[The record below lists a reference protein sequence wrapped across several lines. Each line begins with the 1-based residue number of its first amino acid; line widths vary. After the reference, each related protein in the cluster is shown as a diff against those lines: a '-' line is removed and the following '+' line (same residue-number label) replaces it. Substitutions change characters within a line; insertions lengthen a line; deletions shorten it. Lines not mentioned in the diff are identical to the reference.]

1 MVTPQE
7 FYSEYHFGSQ
17 HDFDPHDIHFS
28 DSGNIDAYIYGYLSP
43 QEPFIGPLITVN
55 PAESPPT
62 GWGAPNHQQFQTGHT
77 QNIPTNESAEQGMG
91 VGPERR
97 WPHYP
102 HAENPNVFRNLNVFQ
117 RAGTDTYTNEV
128 YRAEAAAFWYQ
139 ALIDSVQHA
148 PDKQRSPV
156 NPVINQAP
164 SVPFVDSI
172 PPLVD
177 Y

>member
-1 MVTPQE
+1 MSIHANFDQ
-7 FYSEYHFGSQ
+7 EYHFGSQ
-17 HDFDPHDIHFS
+17 HDMDPMDVHFS
-28 DSGNIDAYIYGYLSP
+28 DSGNLHPYFDGQLSP
-43 QEPFIGPLITVN
+43 AEPFIGPLIIVN

-77 QNIPTNESAEQGMG
+77 QNLPTNESAEQGQG

-102 HAENPNVFRNLNVFQ
+102 HVENPNIFRNLNAYQ
-117 RAGTDTYTNEV
+117 RFGTDSYSEEV
-128 YRAEAAAFWYQ
+128 YRAQSAAFWQQ
-139 ALIDSVQHA
+139 AIYDSLQHA
-148 PDKQRSPV
+148 SSKQRSPV
-156 NPVINQAP
+156 VPIINQAP
-164 SVPFVDSI
+164 SVPYVDAV